1 MLVLKVNIL
10 LKTNVQLAVVKAN
23 HIVTTILKV
32 VHKEFVFQV
41 VPVFKSSYNILQHQC
56 KSTNVYHVKQ
66 QDYISLKR
74 MNTSA
79 NQLVMYSLNMNKRY

>member
-1 MLVLKVNIL
+1 MLALKVNIL

-23 HIVTTILKV
+23 HIVTMILKV

-41 VPVFKSSYNILQHQC
+41 VPVSKSSYNTLQHQY
-56 KSTNVYHVKQ
+56 KSTNVYHAKQ
-66 QDYISLKR
+66 QDYTSLKR